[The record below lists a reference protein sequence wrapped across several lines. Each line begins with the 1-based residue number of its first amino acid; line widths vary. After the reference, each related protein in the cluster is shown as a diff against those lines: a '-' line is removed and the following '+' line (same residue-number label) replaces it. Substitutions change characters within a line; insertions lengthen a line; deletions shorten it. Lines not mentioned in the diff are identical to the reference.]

1 MRLSP
6 VTLIL
11 GLCAAP
17 LGAAPLSS
25 DAFDAYTNG
34 KLLYFNEGGEAY
46 GAERYLPGRRVEWSF
61 LDGNCK
67 SGQWYAL
74 GQSICFVYEDRPD
87 PQCWE
92 FEATKNGLRA
102 TFLGT
107 GETKELYEAEQSSD
121 PMYCKGPEVGV

>member
-67 SGQWYAL
+67 SGQW
-74 GQSICFVYEDRPD
+74 
-87 PQCWE
+87 
-92 FEATKNGLRA
+92 
-102 TFLGT
+102 
-107 GETKELYEAEQSSD
+107 
-121 PMYCKGPEVGV
+121 